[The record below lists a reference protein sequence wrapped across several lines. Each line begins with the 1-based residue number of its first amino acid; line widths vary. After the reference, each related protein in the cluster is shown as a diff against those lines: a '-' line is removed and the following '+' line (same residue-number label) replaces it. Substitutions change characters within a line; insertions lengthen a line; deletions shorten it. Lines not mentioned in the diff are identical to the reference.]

1 MDKKEMVY
9 VLHGYWNTP
18 DTDGV
23 KIIKVSRNTEVVE
36 KRLGEIIESN
46 ASEFVNLL
54 EDNWEAVGGERFY
67 EITDNDGNYAKFY
80 ITEEVIENEE

>member
-1 MDKKEMVY
+1 M
-9 VLHGYWNTP
+9 
-18 DTDGV
+18 
-23 KIIKVSRNTEVVE
+23 VE